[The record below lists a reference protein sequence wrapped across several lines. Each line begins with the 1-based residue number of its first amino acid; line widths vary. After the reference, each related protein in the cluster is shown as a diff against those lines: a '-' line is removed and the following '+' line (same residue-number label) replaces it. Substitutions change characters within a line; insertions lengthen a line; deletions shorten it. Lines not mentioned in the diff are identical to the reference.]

1 MITEDEKQKA
11 EEIRDYIEYL
21 ARFLDNQS
29 VEKIKQARES
39 AEKVD
44 DEGFDTL
51 LQQQFGR
58 RLTK

>member
-11 EEIRDYIEYL
+11 EETRDYIEYL

-51 LQQQFGR
+51 LQRQFGR